1 MGKFQDTITLIKQLL
16 KDSLNDQNLDLIT
29 KLDKEIDNLSQTH
42 EETEKELSSVKDKLI
57 DVVKNT
63 SFKDE
68 IGPKLPQDDTDKVMS
83 VDEALE
89 TGLQE
94 IIANRK

>member
-1 MGKFQDTITLIKQLL
+1 MGKFQDAITIIKQLL

-68 IGPKLPQDDTDKVMS
+68 TGPKLPQDNTEQVMS

-89 TGLQE
+89 ASLKE
-94 IIANRK
+94 IEPNRK

>member
-1 MGKFQDTITLIKQLL
+1 MGKFQDAITLIKQIL

-68 IGPKLPQDDTDKVMS
+68 NGPKLPQDNTDEAMS

-89 TGLQE
+89 ASLKE
-94 IIANRK
+94 IEANRK